1 MGIQSFENLQT
12 NLICNMPQIRHYR
25 TTEYCFTAKELYETI
40 NPSKWNVTDTLAQSH
55 GHRDRYVLCG
65 YVLVYLF
72 YLIFLDIIKNNVTF
86 EFPMT
91 GGYSASLYV
100 KCFADDEFRKLY
112 ACGKFLGIDFIAS
125 EFKGYQIF
133 YQWRCYNKIKEK
145 PIYINNKLKYWF
157 YSKINEGK
165 QYF

>member
-1 MGIQSFENLQT
+1 MRYYT
-12 NLICNMPQIRHYR
+12 KYA
-25 TTEYCFTAKELYETI
+25 FTAKELYETT
-40 NPSKWNVTDTLAQSH
+40 NPSKWNVTDVLAQSH
-55 GHRDRYVLCG
+55 GHRYRYIFCG

-91 GGYSASLYV
+91 GGYSACIYV
-100 KCFADDEFRKLY
+100 KCFQDDDFKRLY
-112 ACGKFLGIDFIAS
+112 AGGKFLGIDFIAS
-125 EFKGYQIF
+125 EFKGYQLF

-157 YSKINEGK
+157 YSQINQGK
-165 QYF
+165 QYY